1 MPDTDATSPPCCP
14 PELEALPG
22 ETQEILT
29 ISDECDGMEMQSHS
43 GGQFLVQGSDTKP
56 SLVESE
62 RTIPEV
68 TCQQCPYHCPR
79 NESDSVTW
87 RAGDPALKA
96 LEQTMQRFSAE
107 ISQLKAT
114 NVEFSEA
121 NAKVLEEVSQLKATN
136 AEFSEANAKCLEE
149 VSQIKATNS
158 ELTARVSTLQ
168 GDVYTTRQAT
178 LWR

>member
-29 ISDECDGMEMQSHS
+29 IPDECDGMEMQSHS

-136 AEFSEANAKCLEE
+136 AE
-149 VSQIKATNS
+149 
-158 ELTARVSTLQ
+158 LTARVSTLQ
-168 GDVYTTRQAT
+168 GDVIILQGNMSTVQNETHALCYVRTKPR
-178 LWR
+178 